1 MKYVSLVYILVI
13 LPLWLQGQGDVHI
26 IPLNESHWEFQPG
39 QVTFNAQGDTPSIEL
54 LRDQPPVVLKDV
66 VFQDG
71 TIEFDVELT
80 RGRFVGVQF
89 RRESPEEYE
98 WFYLR
103 TSAAGD
109 STDKSAIQYAP
120 IIKGITLWD
129 MLDHYQGPA
138 QFTDKGWNH
147 VKLVISGRQMR
158 VYINDVQ
165 KPTMIIP
172 ELMGNT
178 ARGRIAFDG
187 TARFANVMVQHDK
200 VEGLNKEAGIDPS
213 FSDPH
218 YLRKWLIS
226 PAVAFP
232 LGKDIE
238 EMNIP
243 TDTTDWSEIQAE
255 RLGLINITRLY
266 GGDKNNNRNNR
277 RFVWL
282 KATIISKKAQ
292 TVAMDLGFSDEAG
305 IVLNDQLIY
314 KMKNY
319 YNESSMKEPSGRCS
333 LGNSSV
339 DLELQQGKNELLL
352 GVGNF
357 FFGWG
362 IVARLKSMEGI
373 NINL

>member
-1 MKYVSLVYILVI
+1 MKYIDQVYILFI
-13 LPLWLQGQGDVHI
+13 FPLWLMGQGNTHLIALDG
-26 IPLNESHWEFQPG
+26 SHWEFQPG
-39 QVTFNAQGDTPSIEL
+39 QVTFSTHNETASMEL

-80 RGRFVGVQF
+80 RGRFVGIQF
-89 RRESPEEYE
+89 RRASPEEYE

-129 MLDHYQGPA
+129 MLNHYQGPA
-138 QFTDKGWNH
+138 NFTAEGWNH

-158 VYINDVQ
+158 VYINETQ
-165 KPTMIIP
+165 KPTLVVP
-172 ELMGNT
+172 ELLGNT
-178 ARGRIAFDG
+178 SSGSIAFDG
-187 TARFANVMVQHDK
+187 NAKFANVVVKHDQ
-200 VEGLNKEAGIDPS
+200 VEGLQKQAGFDPTQN
-213 FSDPH
+213 DPH
-218 YLRKWLIS
+218 YLRKWLVS
-226 PAVAFP
+226 PAVSFP

-238 EMNIP
+238 KMDIP
-243 TDTTDWSEIQAE
+243 TDTMNWSEIHAE
-255 RLGLINITRLY
+255 RLGLINLTRKY
-266 GGDKNNNRNNR
+266 GGDKNNNRSNR
-277 RFVWL
+277 KLVWL
-282 KATIISKKAQ
+282 KTTITSKKAQ
-292 TVAMDLGFSDEAG
+292 TVAMDLGFSDEVG

-333 LGNSSV
+333 LENSSI

-362 IVARLKSMEGI
+362 IVARLNSIEGI
-373 NINL
+373 VLNP